1 MKAGRVFLVLALA
14 ALLSL
19 ALAGAAS
26 AARMDDA
33 GSGGR
38 PLSTTLTGDAEV
50 PGPGDPDGSGTAA
63 LTINP
68 GRGEICYELSAENIT
83 LPAAAAHIHV
93 GPADEFGPVVVGL
106 SPPNQNGFSSGCVEV
121 SRELALA
128 IVQNPDNYYVNVH
141 TSDFPDGAIRGQ
153 L

>member
-1 MKAGRVFLVLALA
+1 MVLALA

-19 ALAGAAS
+19 ALAGVAS
-26 AARMDDA
+26 AARMGDA
-33 GSGGR
+33 SVGGR
-38 PLSTTLTGDAEV
+38 PLSTTLTGTAEV

-68 GRGEICYELSAENIT
+68 GRGEICYELNVEDIT
-83 LPAAAAHIHV
+83 LPAEAAHIHV
-93 GPADEFGPVVVGL
+93 GPANDFGPVVVGL
-106 SPPNQNGFSSGCVEV
+106 AAPDANGFSSGCVEV

-128 IVQNPDNYYVNVH
+128 IVQDPETYYVNVH
-141 TSDFPDGAIRGQ
+141 TSDFPAGAVRGQ